1 MIDLYSRYILNWS
14 ISNSMEA
21 EWEVGMIKEAI
32 ALHGK
37 PEILDPPYG
46 GPVYQ

>member
-1 MIDLYSRYILNWS
+1 VIDHYSRYILNWS

-21 EWEVGMIKEAI
+21 EWEVGMIKEAT
-32 ALHGK
+32 ALLGK

-46 GPVYQ
+46 GPVHQ